1 MSDNVD
7 VSVVRDASG
16 AGETAIQ
23 VTSALKNRED
33 GGASEMLQAV
43 LGNPSTGSEAA
54 PRQEEDID
62 VHHSGDATGGKRSS
76 DMSTTVGERKP
87 GW

>member
-1 MSDNVD
+1 MMSDNVD

-62 VHHSGDATGGKRSS
+62 VHHSGDATGSS